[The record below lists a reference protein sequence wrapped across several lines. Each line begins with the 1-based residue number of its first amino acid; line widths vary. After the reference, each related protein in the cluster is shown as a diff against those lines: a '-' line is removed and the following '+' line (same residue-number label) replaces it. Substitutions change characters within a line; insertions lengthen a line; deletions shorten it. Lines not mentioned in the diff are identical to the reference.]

1 MWANKKISLELK
13 WLVFLLPALAFY
25 LGFLLIPTLSSAYY
39 SLTDWN
45 GMQSKY
51 IGFSNYIE
59 MFHDKM
65 ILTAFRNT
73 IQFTITITILQNF
86 LGLVL
91 ALLLVKKFAGVNFMR
106 TLFFMPSIF
115 STLLIG
121 YVWGFIL
128 EPNIGVLNNLLD
140 KLGLSYWQMGW
151 LSNPFWAKWVI
162 SLVTSWQFAGYA
174 MVIYIAGLQAIPK
187 DMYECGEIEGATG
200 LKKFIHIT
208 FPLIAPSFT
217 INIVLCMIGNL
228 QIFNQI
234 YVLTKGGP
242 GYMTESVASMIY
254 QLGFG
259 PGSSRWG
266 YGSAMSIVLF
276 IFILIV
282 TIAMVTFLRKR
293 EVEM

>member
-1 MWANKKISLELK
+1 MWAHKKISLELK
-13 WLVFLLPALAFY
+13 WLVFVLPALAFY

-45 GMQSKY
+45 GVQSKF
-51 IGFSNYIE
+51 IGFRNYIE
-59 MFHDKM
+59 MFHDEM
-65 ILTAFRNT
+65 ILTAFQNT
-73 IQFTITITILQNF
+73 IQFTVTITVLQNV
-86 LGLVL
+86 LGLL
-91 ALLLVKKFAGVNFMR
+91 FALILVKKFAGVNFMM

-128 EPNIGVLNNLLD
+128 EPNIGVLNNLLA
-140 KLGLSYWQMGW
+140 KLHLSQLQMPW
-151 LSNPFWAKWVI
+151 LSDPFWAKWVI
-162 SLVTSWQFAGYA
+162 SLVTTWQFLGYS

-187 DMYECGEIEGATG
+187 ELYECGEIEGAKG
-200 LKKFIHIT
+200 LTKFSHIT

-242 GYMTESVASMIY
+242 GYKTESVASMIW

-259 PGSSRWG
+259 SGSSRWG

-282 TIAMVTFLRKR
+282 TVFMVTFLRKR